1 MSSTPPSPPR
11 TSYLACPA
19 CRSRSITG
27 PVVLITIGVLFLLQM
42 TYPGWGFDQTWPI
55 LLIAIGAVMLAQR
68 MIPHRGHAPEERR

>member
-1 MSSTPPSPPR
+1 M
-11 TSYLACPA
+11 
-19 CRSRSITG
+19 
-27 PVVLITIGVLFLLQM
+27 LITIGVLFLLQM